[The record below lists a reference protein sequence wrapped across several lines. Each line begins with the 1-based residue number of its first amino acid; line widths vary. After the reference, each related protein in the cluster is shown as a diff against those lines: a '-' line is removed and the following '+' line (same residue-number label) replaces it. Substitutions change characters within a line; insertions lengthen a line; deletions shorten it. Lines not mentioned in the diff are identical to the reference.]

1 LEQSV
6 STGLRELSSHA
17 LPGVGAGGAVHRIL
31 HRVLRIIK
39 LASSCERRRDVR
51 LIRIIEAREGLVAGK
66 SVLLNVGLRQRMLFL
81 WSVVE
86 VRANDVNK
94 GVVEDRGD
102 FLLLIVRFVFL
113 GLLVVDELKGL
124 AGSSK

>member
-1 LEQSV
+1 
-6 STGLRELSSHA
+6 
-17 LPGVGAGGAVHRIL
+17 L